1 MSNMIKTCY
10 RIKKL
15 LFYADYYG
23 QAEIIL
29 SYMDEKLTKKDI
41 GELSLLDDFIS
52 KEDRRLH
59 QRITVDVLDMRVKAA
74 YAKVVRILDISVSG
88 ILLKTN
94 WRLGVGKTCILKMEG
109 KGRVLN
115 VKSIV
120 VWSLLD
126 RRRKSLRGN
135 SVSIYKAGLKFIN
148 ISREKMKEI
157 IGFVENHK
165 QKVDKK
171 VVIFAVS
178 GLRLNMRFQI
188 EPPEK
193 TILICRND
201 YKIKNFSLGD
211 MLIKSK
217 DSLDI
222 GKKLHMEISRSKDK
236 SIKVL
241 GKVISCVLN
250 KESDYAHYDIG
261 IEFLNML
268 EKNRE
273 MLKEVMCLLE
283 NMGFIAV

>member
-1 MSNMIKTCY
+1 MGRQKV
-10 RIKKL
+10 
-15 LFYADYYG
+15 
-23 QAEIIL
+23 IL
-29 SYMDEKLTKKDI
+29 RYMDEKLIKRDI

-52 KEDRRLH
+52 IEDRRLH
-59 QRITVDVLDMRVKAA
+59 QRFTADVLDMRGKAA
-74 YAKVVRILDISVSG
+74 YAKVVQTLDISISG
-88 ILLKTN
+88 ILLKTDE
-94 WRLGVGKTCILKMEG
+94 RLDVGNTCILKMKR

-120 VWSLLD
+120 TWSLLE
-126 RRRKSLRGN
+126 RCIKTLRGN
-135 SVSIYKAGLKFIN
+135 SGSIYKAGLEFIN

-157 IGFVENHK
+157 ISFIENH
-165 QKVDKK
+165 QQDVDKQ
-171 VVIFAVS
+171 VEIFAVS
-178 GLRLNMRFQI
+178 GIRLHNRFQI
-188 EPPEK
+188 ETPEK
-193 TILICRND
+193 AILICRKD
-201 YKIKNFSLGD
+201 YEIKNFSLGG

-241 GKVISCVLN
+241 GKVVSCVLN

-268 EKNRE
+268 EKHRE